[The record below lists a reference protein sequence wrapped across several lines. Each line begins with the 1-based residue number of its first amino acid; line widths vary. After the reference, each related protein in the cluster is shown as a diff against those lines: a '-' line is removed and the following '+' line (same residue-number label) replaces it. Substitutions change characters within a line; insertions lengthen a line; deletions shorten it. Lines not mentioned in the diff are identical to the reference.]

1 MKICIKTVIVTLAII
16 LTQVTTIYSQRYN
29 KGLIDKTIALI
40 GNDMIQLSTLETEV
54 QMMMLQGVTSDKNIR
69 CEVLEN
75 MLTQKIFLTQAR
87 LDSIQVSPDNVENE
101 LNRRISNVMTQLG
114 GEAAAVEYFKKPM
127 FRLKE
132 EWREALHEQFLT
144 QEMQGKVAQTAPELT
159 PSDVER
165 FYKTTSQD
173 SLPIIP
179 TQYKYR
185 QIAVYPDRVTAE
197 LGVKERLLGFR
208 ERVMKGER
216 FSTLA
221 TLYSKDPGSAT
232 RGGELGMASK
242 TMYWPAFS
250 DVAIALKEGQVSQIV
265 ETPDG
270 FHIIQMIKKEGE
282 MFNARH
288 ILLRPE
294 YSNDDRSKAF
304 NKLDSIKNLIELDS
318 IKFEMAARRYSHDIK
333 SYINGG
339 LVADKNSGSAY
350 FDKEDL
356 KIVDYNIIKGL
367 KEGEI
372 SEPFETTDTEG
383 RDGNTIYKII
393 KLEKIIPSHIAT
405 FKNDFSVLQ
414 EEARNRLAMEA
425 ITQFVEKKKET
436 TYIKIDPLFH
446 YCPFLKEGWIK

>member
-1 MKICIKTVIVTLAII
+1 MKVSVRILIVTLAITF
-16 LTQVTTIYSQRYN
+16 TQVTAIYSQKYE

-54 QMMMLQGVTSDKNIR
+54 QMMMLQGVTSDKNLR
-69 CEVLEN
+69 CEVLQN

-87 LDSIQVSPDNVENE
+87 LDSLQASPDNVESE
-101 LNRRISNVMTQLG
+101 LNRRIANVMTQLG
-114 GEAAAVEYFKKPM
+114 GEKAAEEYFKKPI

-132 EWREALHEQFLT
+132 EWREALNEQFLT

-165 FYKTTSQD
+165 FYRNTSQD

-185 QIAVYPDRVTAE
+185 QIAVYPDRESAE
-197 LGVKERLLGFR
+197 LAVKERLLGFR

-221 TLYSKDPGSAT
+221 TLYSKDPGSAN

-242 TMYWPAFS
+242 SMYWPAFS
-250 DVAIALKEGQVSQIV
+250 DVAISLKEGQVSQIV

-270 FHIIQMIKKEGE
+270 FHIIQMIKKEGD

-294 YSNDDRSKAF
+294 YTNEDRSKAF
-304 NKLDSIKNLIELDS
+304 NRLDSIKNLVDADS
-318 IKFEMAARRYSHDIK
+318 ISFEMAARRFSHDVK

-339 LVADKNSGSAY
+339 LVADKLSGSAY

-356 KIVDYNIIKGL
+356 KVVDFNIIKDL
-367 KEGEI
+367 KEGDV
-372 SEPFETTDTEG
+372 SEPFETTDDEG

-393 KLEKIIPSHIAT
+393 KLEKIIPSHTAT
-405 FKNDFSVLQ
+405 YKNDFSVLQ
-414 EEARNRLAMEA
+414 EDARNKLAMEA
-425 ITQFVEKKKET
+425 IKKFVEKKKET
-436 TYIKIDPLFH
+436 TYIKIDPLFL

>member
-1 MKICIKTVIVTLAII
+1 MKVSVRILIVTLAITF
-16 LTQVTTIYSQRYN
+16 TQVTAIYSQKYE

-54 QMMMLQGVTSDKNIR
+54 QMMMLQGVTSDKNLR
-69 CEVLEN
+69 CEVLQN

-87 LDSIQVSPDNVENE
+87 LDSLQASPDNVESE
-101 LNRRISNVMTQLG
+101 LNRRIANVMTQLG
-114 GEAAAVEYFKKPM
+114 GEKAAEEYFKKPI

-132 EWREALHEQFLT
+132 EWREALNEQFLT

-159 PSDVER
+159 PSDVEH
-165 FYKTTSQD
+165 FFKNTSPD

-179 TQYKYR
+179 IQYKYR
-185 QIAVYPDRVTAE
+185 QIALYPDRESAE
-197 LGVKERLLGFR
+197 LAVKERLLGFR

-221 TLYSKDPGSAT
+221 TLYSQDPGSAT
-232 RGGELGMASK
+232 RGGELGMASQS
-242 TMYWPAFS
+242 MYWPPFT
-250 DVAIALKEGQVSQIV
+250 DVAVALKEGQVSQIV

-288 ILLRPE
+288 ILIRPQYTNE
-294 YSNDDRSKAF
+294 DRSKAF
-304 NKLDSIKNLIELDS
+304 GKLDSIRSLIVSDTTTFEL
-318 IKFEMAARRYSHDIK
+318 AARRFSHDIK

-339 LVADKNSGSAY
+339 LVADKQSGSAY

-356 KIVDYNIIKGL
+356 KVVDYNIIKGL
-367 KEGEI
+367 KEGEV
-372 SEPFETTDTEG
+372 SEPFETTDEEG

-393 KLEKIIPSHIAT
+393 RLEKVIPSHAAT
-405 FKNDFSVLQ
+405 YKNDFSVLQ
-414 EEARNRLAMEA
+414 EEAKNKLAMEA
-425 ITQFVEKKKET
+425 INKFVEKKKES
-436 TYIKIDPLFH
+436 TYIKIDPLFQ

>member
-1 MKICIKTVIVTLAII
+1 M
-16 LTQVTTIYSQRYN
+16 
-29 KGLIDKTIALI
+29 
-40 GNDMIQLSTLETEV
+40 E
-54 QMMMLQGVTSDKNIR
+54 
-69 CEVLEN
+69 
-75 MLTQKIFLTQAR
+75 
-87 LDSIQVSPDNVENE
+87 
-101 LNRRISNVMTQLG
+101 RISSRTISYSGN
-114 GEAAAVEYFKKPM
+114 A
-127 FRLKE
+127 R
-132 EWREALHEQFLT
+132 
-144 QEMQGKVAQTAPELT
+144 QGSPNSSELT

-165 FYKTTSQD
+165 FYKTTSID

-185 QIAVYPDRVTAE
+185 QIAVYPDRESAE
-197 LGVKERLLGFR
+197 FAVKERLIGFR

-250 DVAIALKEGQVSQIV
+250 DVAVALKEGQVSQIV

-270 FHIIQMIKKEGE
+270 FHIIQMVKKEGE

-294 YSNDDRSKAF
+294 YSNTDRSKAF
-304 NKLDSIKNLIELDS
+304 NRLDSIKNLVDADS
-318 IKFEMAARRYSHDIK
+318 VSFEMAARRFSHDIK

-356 KIVDYNIIKGL
+356 KVVDYNIIKDL

-372 SEPFETTDTEG
+372 SEPFETTDDEG

-393 KLEKIIPSHIAT
+393 KLEKIIPSHTAT

-414 EEARNRLAMEA
+414 EYA
-425 ITQFVEKKKET
+425 K
-436 TYIKIDPLFH
+436 
-446 YCPFLKEGWIK
+446 

>member
-1 MKICIKTVIVTLAII
+1 MKISVKILIVTLAMTF
-16 LTQVTTIYSQRYN
+16 TQVTAIYSQRYE

-54 QMMMLQGVTSDKNIR
+54 QMMMLQGVTSDKNLR
-69 CEVLEN
+69 CEVLQN

-87 LDSIQVSPDNVENE
+87 LDSIQVSPDNIESE
-101 LNRRISNVMTQLG
+101 LTRRIDNVMTQLG
-114 GEAAAVEYFKKPM
+114 GEKEAEEYFKKPM
-127 FRLKE
+127 FRLKD

-144 QEMQGKVAQTAPELT
+144 QEMQSNVAQTAPELT
-159 PSDVER
+159 PSDVEH
-165 FYKTTSQD
+165 FFKTTSKD
-173 SLPIIP
+173 SIPIIP
-179 TQYKYR
+179 IQYKYR
-185 QIAVYPDRVTAE
+185 QIAIYPDRESAE
-197 LGVKERLLGFR
+197 LAVKEKLLEFR
-208 ERVMKGER
+208 ERIMKGER

-221 TLYSKDPGSAT
+221 TLYSKDPGSAS

-250 DVAIALKEGQVSQIV
+250 NVAIALKEGQVSQIV

-294 YSNDDRSKAF
+294 YTNQDRSKAF
-304 NKLDSIKNLIELDS
+304 NKLDSIKNLIETDS
-318 IKFEMAARRYSHDIK
+318 ISFEMAARRFSHDIK

-350 FDKEDL
+350 FDKENL
-356 KIVDYNIIKGL
+356 KVVDYNIIKDL
-367 KEGEI
+367 KEGDI
-372 SEPFETTDTEG
+372 SEPFETTDEEG

-393 KLEKIIPSHIAT
+393 RLEKVIPSHIAT
-405 FKNDFSVLQ
+405 YKNDFSVLQ
-414 EEARNRLAMEA
+414 EEAKNKLAMEA
-425 ITQFVEKKKET
+425 INKFVEKKKET
-436 TYIKIDPLFH
+436 TYIKIDPLFL

>member
-1 MKICIKTVIVTLAII
+1 MKISVKTVIVTLAII
-16 LTQVTTIYSQRYN
+16 FTQVTSIYSQRYE

-54 QMMMLQGVTSDKNIR
+54 QMMMLQGVTSDKNLR

-75 MLTQKIFLTQAR
+75 ILVQKIFLTQAR
-87 LDSIQVSPDNVENE
+87 LDSLQVSPDNVENE

-114 GEAAAVEYFKKPM
+114 GEKAAEEYFKKPM

-132 EWREALHEQFLT
+132 EWREALNEQFLT
-144 QEMQGKVAQTAPELT
+144 QEMQSKVAQTAPDLT
-159 PSDVER
+159 PSDVEH
-165 FYKTTSQD
+165 FYKTTSKD

-185 QIAVYPDRVTAE
+185 QIAVYPDRKSAE
-197 LGVKERLLGFR
+197 LAVKERLIEFR
-208 ERVMKGER
+208 ERIMKGER

-221 TLYSKDPGSAT
+221 TLYSKDPGSAS
-232 RGGELGMASK
+232 RGGELGMAAKS
-242 TMYWPAFS
+242 MYWPAFS

-270 FHIIQMIKKEGE
+270 FHIIQMIKKEGD

-288 ILLRPE
+288 ILLRPD
-294 YSNDDRSKAF
+294 YTDRDRSEAF
-304 NKLDSIKNLIELDS
+304 SKLDSINKQIKADS
-318 IKFEMAARRYSHDIK
+318 ITFEMAARRFSHDIK

-356 KIVDYNIIKGL
+356 KVVDYNIIKGL

-372 SEPFETTDTEG
+372 SEPFETTDNEG
-383 RDGNTIYKII
+383 RDGNTIYKVI
-393 KLEKIIPSHIAT
+393 KLEKIIPSHVAT
-405 FKNDFSVLQ
+405 FKSDFSVLQ
-414 EEARNRLAMEA
+414 DEARNKLAMDA
-425 ITQFVEKKKET
+425 INKFVEKKRET
-436 TYIKIDPLFH
+436 TYIKIDPLFQ